1 MALSS
6 APDESTVSLFEQNWR
21 VYRILVEENFLFHR
35 EVYARVHELLTNLE
49 KPFRFLDLGCGDAA
63 ESALALKETSVAA
76 YHGVDL
82 APGAL
87 AVAQKMVAS
96 LPCPVSLEVGDYT
109 DALRRRTDPAD
120 VVWIGLSLHH
130 CRHDAKEAVL
140 HDIRR
145 ILVPGGLLLF
155 YENTSPDG
163 ESRDDWLARWDL
175 QRPARGPR
183 SRRRS
188 YGHNRGNACFL
199 CLPIGLGGKRTI
211 YVRPS
216 RKHVRSIP
224 QWRRPSLSRSERSL
238 KAALILKFIGPP
250 KRTRTKARQ

>member
-6 APDESTVSLFEQNWR
+6 APDESTVSLFQQNWR

-63 ESALALKETSVAA
+63 QSALALKETSVAA

-82 APGAL
+82 APEAL

-175 QRPARGPR
+175 QRPAWTAYDDADWTMMRD
-183 SRRRS
+183 
-188 YGHNRGNACFL
+188 
-199 CLPIGLGGKRTI
+199 
-211 YVRPS
+211 
-216 RKHVRSIP
+216 HVRSADFP
-224 QWRRPSLSRSERSL
+224 ETCSDWRRLAHATGFCEVLEPFVAPTDLFRMYSFR
-238 KAALILKFIGPP
+238 
-250 KRTRTKARQ
+250 